1 MEQNP
6 QNQEDEEMIEEGMTD
21 EELKSEE
28 SEIITI
34 NLTEKINNSLPKSYS
49 QIEND
54 LEMDVMRNNF

>member
-1 MEQNP
+1 
-6 QNQEDEEMIEEGMTD
+6 MIEEGMID